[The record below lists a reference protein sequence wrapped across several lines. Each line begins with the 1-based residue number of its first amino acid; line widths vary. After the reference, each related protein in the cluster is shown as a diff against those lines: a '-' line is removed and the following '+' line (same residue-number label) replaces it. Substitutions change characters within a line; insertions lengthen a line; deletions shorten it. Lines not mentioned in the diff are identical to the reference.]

1 MSIPYNVQR
10 AFISLFISFINIV
23 VLIQSTLFIFGIY
36 QYNPSK
42 RRQWFSDLPKMRRVD
57 LKKVTELYQNDNND
71 EFSVPESYQHI
82 DLEDLSQEI
91 DL

>member
-1 MSIPYNVQR
+1 
-10 AFISLFISFINIV
+10 
-23 VLIQSTLFIFGIY
+23 
-36 QYNPSK
+36 
-42 RRQWFSDLPKMRRVD
+42 MRKVD